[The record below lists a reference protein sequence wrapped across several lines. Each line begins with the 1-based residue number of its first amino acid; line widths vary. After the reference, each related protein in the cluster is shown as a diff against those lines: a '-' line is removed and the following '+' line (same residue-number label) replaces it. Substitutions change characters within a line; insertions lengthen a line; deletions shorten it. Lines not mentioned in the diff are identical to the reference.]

1 MDRREE
7 LQDRYEDALF
17 ALLMDGMAVDE
28 GKKALEENER
38 LKNDPAAEVPE
49 EVDKRCR
56 KTIRRRFTQLR
67 LRAVGRVTG
76 RALCMMAMILGVA
89 SFLFVGAF
97 AASSTVRATVLN
109 LVVEVFPDSTSFF
122 FTEEQPQDTLRQV
135 TVGWVPEGFTLVDQG
150 NNDYQSWSIYQG
162 NGGTSLQVIC
172 EIGDGIT
179 LNVDTENT
187 AYSEIV
193 NINNSE
199 ARIYEKEG
207 RLQII
212 WSTSDKTAFL
222 AITGEG
228 IDRKDMIRIAESI
241 EY

>member
-17 ALLMDGMAVDE
+17 ALLMDDMAVDE

-49 EVDKRCR
+49 DVDKRCR

-67 LRAVGRVTG
+67 LRAVGQVTG
-76 RALCMMAMILGVA
+76 KALCMMAMVLGVA

-97 AASSTVRATVLN
+97 AASSTVRSTVLN

-122 FTEEQPQDTLRQV
+122 FTEEQPPDTLRQV
-135 TVGWVPEGFTLVDQG
+135 TVGWVPEGFALVDEG
-150 NNDYQSWSIYQG
+150 HDDVRSWSVYQSN
-162 NGGTSLQVIC
+162 NGAFFQAMYEMGDGSTLNIDTEDIMLSGIV
-172 EIGDGIT
+172 EIGG
-179 LNVDTENT
+179 N
-187 AYSEIV
+187 
-193 NINNSE
+193 E
-199 ARIYEKEG
+199 ARLYEKEG
-207 RLQII
+207 LIQII
-212 WSTSDKTAFL
+212 WCTPDKTAFL
-222 AITGEG
+222 AIMGEY
-228 IDRKDMIRIAESI
+228 IDREDMVRIAKSI